1 MISGHR
7 PIMKMLTDEMVEKI
21 VAEALDVLE
30 HIGVFV
36 DNEAAIKL
44 LREAG
49 MKIKEH
55 RVFITEKLIHDCL
68 KTTPKSIKIYDRDG
82 NPKMVL
88 NNNNIYFVT
97 GSAALN
103 ILDSRGKI
111 RKPSTQDYIDFTQLT
126 DSLPYIAAQ
135 STTIIPADVHEELT
149 DRYRLYL
156 SLIHSTKPIV
166 TGTFTKEGFVPMKE
180 MLVTVRGT
188 EDSLRQKP
196 LAIFDVCPS
205 PPLKWSDLTCQCLID
220 CARSSIPAELVSMPL
235 AGATA
240 PVTLSGAL
248 VQHTAES
255 LSGIVIGQLAQ
266 RGAPIIYGGSPAV
279 FDMRYGTTPMGAIG
293 TMMLDCAY
301 AQIGKYLG
309 LPTHTYMGLSD
320 SKTLDSQSGLESG
333 IGMILAALAGINV
346 IAGAGMLAFE
356 NCQSMEKLVI
366 DNEICGMALRL
377 VKGIVQR
384 EEPMAKTILE
394 ECIERGDFLSH
405 QSTLKWFKEELLMP
419 SSVINR
425 MNTEVWKKE
434 GKKTSL
440 EHAKEE
446 AKRILK
452 TYTPKPL
459 EESIAKELKDIMQK
473 EASRYGMCKL
483 PS

>member
-7 PIMKMLTDEMVEKI
+7 PIMKMLTDEMIEKI

-36 DNEAAIKL
+36 DNEEATKL

-55 RVFITEKLIHDCL
+55 RVFITEKLVYDCL

-82 NPKMVL
+82 NPKMIL

-103 ILDSRGKI
+103 ILDSNGKI

-135 STTIIPADVHEELT
+135 STAIIPADVHEELA

-419 SSVINR
+419 SSVIDR
-425 MNTEVWKKE
+425 MNTDLWKKE
-434 GKKTSL
+434 GEKTSS
-440 EHAKEE
+440 ERAKEE
-446 AKRILK
+446 VERILK

-459 EESIAKELKDIMQK
+459 EESITKELKDIMQK
-473 EASRYGMCKL
+473 EASKYSSAKL
-483 PS
+483 FV